1 MLDIAQA
8 HHPVGQQFQRP
19 ALPPIGSL
27 ATREM
32 DQLGFSLAIQAA
44 PFGPFAREASGESY
58 FQVLLHKALLDTN
71 HGATTDGEHLGNV
84 PIGVAGPALT
94 LIAHQEDAGEKARV
108 WPGCCWYGSPF
119 PESFAARARASQDSE
134 QDSEQKRRSFFS
146 SFHRMFC
153 LRTFPKGECPH
164 PCPWV
169 EAPTR
174 CATSFTRGSS
184 IA

>member
-19 ALPPIGSL
+19 ALPPNGSL

-94 LIAHQEDAGEKARV
+94 LIAHQEDAGDQVVFGRGAASMDHRFQKV
-108 WPGCCWYGSPF
+108 SLPG
-119 PESFAARARASQDSE
+119 
-134 QDSEQKRRSFFS
+134 
-146 SFHRMFC
+146 
-153 LRTFPKGECPH
+153 
-164 PCPWV
+164 
-169 EAPTR
+169 
-174 CATSFTRGSS
+174 FTG
-184 IA
+184 